1 MIDPVTAFA
10 AANAAFKG
18 VKMLVGAG
26 REMQDVSKQ
35 LGQWYCAVADITK
48 AETQR
53 KNPTWLD
60 KKTHGT
66 DNIEQE
72 AMDIVI
78 RKKTLLEKEKEI
90 KFMLDYRFGLGT
102 YDEMLGMR
110 RKIRA
115 EREETVYKAMEAKRQ
130 IQNNMAIG
138 GLSLGYI
145 VYVRWWYVFNNVG
158 YTMINALILS
168 VTLAGVA
175 NPTHV
180 QCHLWKRFTDENGQK
195 VCVYRFTAGMVA
207 WGITTLQRVFL
218 SVPRCLVVF
227 MRRRTNALVCQKY

>member
-26 REMQDVSKQ
+26 REIQDVSKQ
-35 LGQWYCAVADITK
+35 LGSWYSAVADITR
-48 AETQR
+48 AESQR

-60 KKTHGT
+60 KQTQGS
-66 DNIEQE
+66 DNIEQQ

-110 RKIRA
+110 RKIRK
-115 EREETVYKAMEAKRQ
+115 EREDTVYASMEAKRQ
-130 IQNNMAIG
+130 MANNAAIG
-138 GLSLGYI
+138 ALSLGIMSVLGGGVYLI
-145 VYVRWWYVFNNVG
+145 V
-158 YTMINALILS
+158 L
-168 VTLAGVA
+168 VT
-175 NPTHV
+175 
-180 QCHLWKRFTDENGQK
+180 Q
-195 VCVYRFTAGMVA
+195 
-207 WGITTLQRVFL
+207 
-218 SVPRCLVVF
+218 
-227 MRRRTNALVCQKY
+227 